1 MEFIQAQSNTVKS
14 RPWVNR
20 SLAVEFGGRKRRF
33 LDMEARR
40 WEAGRG
46 GRGLS
51 FELSKNSVGCQRFGQ
66 PSDPAEGALRPCFR
80 KSDGVGETS
89 DTLYQLAKCEPQA
102 KDENRARAKR
112 KESKEL
118 RQG

>member
-1 MEFIQAQSNTVKS
+1 MEFIKAQSNTVKS

-46 GRGLS
+46 GRG
-51 FELSKNSVGCQRFGQ
+51 
-66 PSDPAEGALRPCFR
+66 
-80 KSDGVGETS
+80 
-89 DTLYQLAKCEPQA
+89 
-102 KDENRARAKR
+102 
-112 KESKEL
+112 
-118 RQG
+118 